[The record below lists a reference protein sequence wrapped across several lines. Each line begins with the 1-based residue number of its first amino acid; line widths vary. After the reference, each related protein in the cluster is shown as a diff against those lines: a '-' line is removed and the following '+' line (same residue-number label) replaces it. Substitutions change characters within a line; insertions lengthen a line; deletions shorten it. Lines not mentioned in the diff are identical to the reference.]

1 MDDAGVN
8 RLLILTEDAD
18 KFVPLIEAAELPQL
32 DIVSA
37 CEIEAAAE
45 LAVDCNIILG
55 EPPLVSAVIARAR
68 ELEWVQ
74 SSWAGIDRLC
84 QPEMRRD
91 YILTGVKEIFGAL
104 ISEYVIAY
112 LYGLERQVFEMRAN
126 QFKKHWQPKPYRLS
140 KDINLGIVGLGSI
153 GQHLARTAQQLGI
166 HVTGFNRSGKDDGIV
181 EKVYTSDSLAEFLT
195 DLDYVVLTLP
205 DTPGTR
211 NFINADALR
220 MMKSSAVL
228 INVGRGG
235 IVNEEDLI
243 MALQQGEIGAAVLD
257 VFATEP
263 LPAESLLWSLP
274 NAYVTPH
281 FAAASFPQ
289 DVVKIFVENYH
300 RFIRKDPLLYRIDFE
315 LGY

>member
-1 MDDAGVN
+1 MN

-55 EPPLVSAVIARAR
+55 EPPLVGLVIARAQA
-68 ELEWVQ
+68 LEWVQ

-84 QPEMRRD
+84 QPELRRD
-91 YILTGVKEIFGAL
+91 YMLTGVKEIFGGL

-112 LYGLERQVFEMRAN
+112 LYGLERQIFDVRAN
-126 QFKKHWQPKPYRLS
+126 QLKKQWQPKPYRLS

-153 GQHLARTAQQLGI
+153 GQHLARTTRQLGI
-166 HVTGFNRSGKDDGIV
+166 HVTGFNRSGKDDGVV
-181 EKVYTSDSLAEFLT
+181 EKVYTADSLAEFLA
-195 DLDYVVLTLP
+195 DLDYIVLTLP

-211 NFINADALR
+211 HFINADVLR

-228 INVGRGG
+228 INVGRGA
-235 IVNEEDLI
+235 IVNEDDLI
-243 MALQQGEIGAAVLD
+243 IALQQGVIGAAVLD

-263 LPAESLLWSLP
+263 LPTDSLLWSLP
-274 NAYVTPH
+274 NVYVTPH
-281 FAAASFPQ
+281 FAAASFPE
-289 DVVKIFVENYH
+289 DVVEIFVENYH
-300 RFIRKDPLLYRIDFE
+300 RFIRRDPLLHRIDFE